1 MKRTNYSNSSVKE
14 QKALQEPKHR
24 DDIVIADADKGGAV
38 VILDAE
44 DYIKEAEWQAHKT
57 ENCKRLNYNPT
68 TNNNET
74 LNKITKRF
82 LKENLISK
90 NIAKGLKK
98 EKKSRALNHHIF
110 IRKYIKKVLLE
121 DLLEVQ

>member
-44 DYIKEAEWQAHKT
+44 DYIKEAE
-57 ENCKRLNYNPT
+57 
-68 TNNNET
+68 
-74 LNKITKRF
+74 
-82 LKENLISK
+82 
-90 NIAKGLKK
+90 
-98 EKKSRALNHHIF
+98 
-110 IRKYIKKVLLE
+110 
-121 DLLEVQ
+121 